1 MREHRELFIDGR
13 WVGATTEETLAVV
26 SPATE
31 ETIGVVAAA
40 GIGDVDRAVAAAR
53 RALDDGPWAR
63 ATPPQRVAALVR
75 LADALRAR
83 ADELA
88 EVLTAEVGSP
98 RSWSQPYQV
107 GTALAAFDAFAALAG
122 DYPWADER
130 PAAHGSVL
138 VRRLP
143 VGVVGA
149 VVPWNAPLFITA
161 LKLGPALVAGCTV
174 VLKPAPAAPVW
185 SYLFAEA
192 VVEAG
197 LPPGVVNIVP
207 AGTAASE
214 YLVGHPGVDKVTFTG
229 STAVGRRIGE
239 VCGRDLRRCTL
250 ELGGKSAAIL
260 LDDVSLTRRT
270 VTTLTFGA
278 MANSGQVCMAQ
289 TRILAPR
296 SRYSEVVDALAER
309 VGALRVG
316 DPTEPKTQIGP
327 VISASARARIE
338 AHLARARTDGARV
351 AAGGGRPAGLDRGWF
366 VEPTLLA
373 GVGNDAPVAREE
385 IFGPVAVV
393 IPYDGVEEAVTLAN
407 DSDYGLAGSVWSEDP
422 ERAGR
427 VAARLRTGSVAVN
440 SPAPL
445 DPGSPFGGMGAS
457 GIGREGGPEGV
468 DAFVELQSIIRPA
481 DG

>member
-1 MREHRELFIDGR
+1 MREHRELFIGGR
-13 WVGATTEETLAVV
+13 LVPAATDETLDVV

-40 GIGDVDRAVAAAR
+40 GVGDVDRAVAAAR
-53 RALDDGPWAR
+53 RALDDGPWAS
-63 ATPPQRVAALVR
+63 ATPAQRAAALVR
-75 LADALRAR
+75 LTDALRAR

-88 EVLTAEVGSP
+88 AVLTAEVGSP
-98 RSWSQPYQV
+98 RSWSDPYQV

-122 DYPWADER
+122 AYPWADER

-161 LKLGPALVAGCTV
+161 LKLAPALVAGCTV
-174 VLKPAPAAPVW
+174 VVKPAPAAPLW
-185 SYLFAEA
+185 SYLFADA
-192 VVEAG
+192 VIEAG

-207 AGTAASE
+207 AAAAASE
-214 YLVGHPGVDKVTFTG
+214 YLVGHPGIDKITFTG

-260 LDDVSLTRRT
+260 LDDLALTRRT

-296 SRYSEVVDALAER
+296 SRYSEVVDVLAER
-309 VGALRVG
+309 VAALRVG

-338 AHLARARTDGARV
+338 AHIARARADGARV

-366 VEPTLLA
+366 VKPTLLA

-393 IPYDGVEEAVTLAN
+393 IGYDGVDEAVAIAN

-445 DPGSPFGGMGAS
+445 DVGSPFGGVGAS
-457 GIGREGGPEGV
+457 GIGREGGPEGIS
-468 DAFVELQSIIRPA
+468 AFVELQSIVRP
-481 DG
+481 GG